1 MLTMSFDRFPRGHSP
16 QVPQSPDNTSFA
28 DLPADKARQILQNL
42 ERANDTSSA
51 STHSR
56 MTSDPANMSPPKRT
70 PRPIHQQQRSI
81 TMPVRSSS
89 GPPPLQL
96 NGESRGSSH
105 RANGSSES
113 NPPTKT
119 NMLTTFFGWKGASSS
134 PVAESSPTT
143 ISDRSHSPLPSP
155 RVPPSPLSFPSSIK
169 SIPHMIDVT
178 KANGAQRSSY
188 FGTKGMPAAPPTPS
202 ILARVEALEE
212 ELREISA
219 ELAGSIRREMEL
231 EDQVERLQ
239 SEVPQPPP
247 PAPSRRTSD
256 YFSDS
261 GTSSVRYQNSEVD
274 GGKVE
279 DLEKQMRKSD
289 QEKAQLK
296 VDLSQ
301 KLQEERGRR
310 KTMEAH
316 IKSLEDHIYNVCN
329 VPCHQPGST
338 LIVNLDGAEPGND
351 SKCLGKNTGIG
362 N

>member
-1 MLTMSFDRFPRGHSP
+1 
-16 QVPQSPDNTSFA
+16 
-28 DLPADKARQILQNL
+28 
-42 ERANDTSSA
+42 
-51 STHSR
+51 
-56 MTSDPANMSPPKRT
+56 
-70 PRPIHQQQRSI
+70 
-81 TMPVRSSS
+81 
-89 GPPPLQL
+89 
-96 NGESRGSSH
+96 
-105 RANGSSES
+105 
-113 NPPTKT
+113 
-119 NMLTTFFGWKGASSS
+119 MLTTFFGWKGASSS

-169 SIPHMIDVT
+169 SIPHMIDIT
-178 KANGAQRSSY
+178 KANGAQRSSF

-202 ILARVEALEE
+202 ILARVEELEE

-239 SEVPQPPP
+239 LEVPPAQA

-261 GTSSVRYQNSEVD
+261 GTSSVRYQNSEGD

-310 KTMEAH
+310 TTMEAH
-316 IKSLEDHIYNVCN
+316 IKSLEDHIYNVCDA
-329 VPCHQPGST
+329 PCHGLGSR
-338 LIVNLDGAEPGND
+338 LILILDGTEPGND
-351 SKCLGKNTGIG
+351 GKCSGQNTGTG
-362 N
+362 NWSRRQSPADVGRATPERELRRFTQSVTGRGSSEPERKRQSPGRSSATTPSTCRGLGGGSCGVSEAGI